1 MAPKAKPTK
10 DSAKAMVRN
19 GKKRMARP
27 PEPTVAA
34 LSPPPLPPPSLPAA
48 DPPYPIVPPLVCAAG
63 IWCTATTG
71 DLAKS
76 THYCFDCRGRIHCAL
91 FCGEILEDYM
101 NSDSCKF
108 DVNKL
113 SSEGRNTFNRTS
125 PDVLYICQMCI
136 NRHEGHEGSTTN
148 VDVPQDTSLDTS
160 FDTSIDIGSS
170 EPAEELYASLSAEH
184 IFEEKNKSMK
194 SLIVLCC
201 GLKNSDGTNLI
212 DINDDPWKSL
222 PVATTKPNA
231 ADYKAEVTRRYHV
244 LNLSGVGMK
253 DPRPNQWRLDR
264 LLEWLK
270 LHPLRDASDVEFL
283 QETVKN
289 RKVVAERVVAQR
301 ANDKEVHDKA
311 EKAWYGP
318 LPILRLLC
326 CLTDNDAIRRA
337 YLTRNDISNDRI
349 DLDNR
354 NSDKRPKTVWE
365 LLSHKLN
372 DHDFEAVT
380 EPFPDLH
387 NYYKDSIVIPHSKV
401 SSLAAATPEKC
412 KEKMSTMMVS
422 LKRIVDKWERSG
434 QGEGGI
440 DVEIDGDETTGFEFG
455 SLKNR
460 SRGALESRSSFIND
474 SPPYLLYLWEI
485 LDKYQL
491 LTDSFSALSK
501 KMSSKNGGKGVKSV
515 FQRDDTNSTTNFGD
529 DDSLIS
535 SASRATTNR
544 DLVSSVSDLS
554 AAIFNSFRMDTAQ
567 REKSELRGILVNLR
581 AERRRLELMDMDIVE
596 PSKKQKV
603 NDQLT
608 AIAEEISD
616 LTEEMNIA
624 QEAATPPRGGSKRS

>member
-1 MAPKAKPTK
+1 
-10 DSAKAMVRN
+10 
-19 GKKRMARP
+19 
-27 PEPTVAA
+27 
-34 LSPPPLPPPSLPAA
+34 
-48 DPPYPIVPPLVCAAG
+48 
-63 IWCTATTG
+63 
-71 DLAKS
+71 
-76 THYCFDCRGRIHCAL
+76 
-91 FCGEILEDYM
+91 M
-101 NSDSCKF
+101 NSDRCKL

-113 SSEGRNTFNRTS
+113 SSESRDTFDRTS
-125 PDVLYICQMCI
+125 HTALYICQMCI
-136 NRHEGHEGSTTN
+136 NRHEGHEDSTTN
-148 VDVPQDTSLDTS
+148 VDEPAQQDTSLDTS
-160 FDTSIDIGSS
+160 FDTSIDFGSS
-170 EPAEELYASLSAEH
+170 KPAESYVSVSAEH

-212 DINDDPWKSL
+212 DIDDDPWKSL
-222 PVATTKPNA
+222 PPLTTKPNA
-231 ADYKAEVTRRYHV
+231 ADYKAEVTRRYHL
-244 LNLSGVGMK
+244 LNLSAVGVK
-253 DPRPNQWRLDR
+253 DPRPKQWTLSR

-270 LHPLRDASDVEFL
+270 LHPLRDASDVQFL

-301 ANDKEVHDKA
+301 ANDKVVHDKA
-311 EKAWYGP
+311 EKNWYGP

-354 NSDKRPKTVWE
+354 NSDKRPKTVYE
-365 LLSHKLN
+365 LLSDKWN
-372 DHDFEAVT
+372 DHDYEAVT

-387 NYYKDSIVIPHSKV
+387 NDYKDSIVIPHSKV

-422 LKRIVDKWERSG
+422 LKRIIDKWERSG

-440 DVEIDGDETTGFEFG
+440 DVEMDGDEATEFEFG

-460 SRGALESRSSFIND
+460 SRGALESRASFIND

-485 LDKYQL
+485 LDRYQL

-515 FQRDDTNSTTNFGD
+515 LRGDDTNSTTNYRDRD
-529 DDSLIS
+529 DDSIIS

-544 DLVSSVSDLS
+544 DLVSIVGDLS
-554 AAIFNSFRMDTAQ
+554 TSIFDSFRMDTAQ
-567 REKSELRGILVNLR
+567 REKSELRTILVNLR
-581 AERRRLELMDMDIVE
+581 AERRRLELMDMDVVE
-596 PSKKQKV
+596 PSKKQKI
-603 NDQLT
+603 DAQLT

-616 LTEEMNIA
+616 LTEEMKIA
-624 QEAATPPRGGSKRS
+624 KDAATPPRGGSKRS

>member
-170 EPAEELYASLSAEH
+170 EPAEESYASLSAEH

-253 DPRPNQWRLDR
+253 DP
-264 LLEWLK
+264 
-270 LHPLRDASDVEFL
+270 
-283 QETVKN
+283 
-289 RKVVAERVVAQR
+289 
-301 ANDKEVHDKA
+301 
-311 EKAWYGP
+311 
-318 LPILRLLC
+318 
-326 CLTDNDAIRRA
+326 IRRA

-365 LLSHKLN
+365 LLSHKWN

-387 NYYKDSIVIPHSKV
+387 NDYKDSIVIPHSKV

-440 DVEIDGDETTGFEFG
+440 DVEMDGDETTGFEFG